1 MKTISIRPKR
11 YISFVIDKN
20 SANNLNNRIAVPT
33 KWKTSELT
41 TQPEE
46 RDRGNQKGTLFLHA
60 TIHHQGNENNGYST
74 LKLYDFT
81 QSTVKLIDG
90 MVMIESR
97 LHENNDQILT
107 NNTYIARLRLENE
120 SEPLP
125 IQKELVDS

>member
-1 MKTISIRPKR
+1 VKTISIRPKR